1 MKISQLLMNIKLKTF
16 NMERELRVKKYLPIK
31 EKQMLAQL
39 IINECTE
46 NVNGVIKLDSM
57 KQYLSYVKYMIKFHT
72 NLEYTED
79 DYDTLC
85 STEYME
91 SNLLNVIMSCFG
103 SDAEECSR
111 ILNLMLD
118 DYMRENS
125 IECSIGRF
133 LSGLSNTIDG
143 LSESFG
149 DVDIKEMLK
158 QYVK

>member
-1 MKISQLLMNIKLKTF
+1 
-16 NMERELRVKKYLPIK
+16 
-31 EKQMLAQL
+31 
-39 IINECTE
+39 
-46 NVNGVIKLDSM
+46 
-57 KQYLSYVKYMIKFHT
+57 
-72 NLEYTED
+72 
-79 DYDTLC
+79 
-85 STEYME
+85 
-91 SNLLNVIMSCFG
+91 
-103 SDAEECSR
+103 
-111 ILNLMLD
+111 MLD